1 MLNGRGWWR
10 PPQAARWH
18 YIGADNRAL
27 CGKWM
32 EMSRNKLAPETSEAP
47 DDCKACRRKVDA
59 MKAKESTDV

>member
-10 PPQAARWH
+10 PPTARNFH
-18 YIGADNRAL
+18 YIGADNLAL

-32 EMSRNKLAPETSEAP
+32 EMSRNNLEPEDGPSP

-59 MKAKESTDV
+59 MKAKESTDG